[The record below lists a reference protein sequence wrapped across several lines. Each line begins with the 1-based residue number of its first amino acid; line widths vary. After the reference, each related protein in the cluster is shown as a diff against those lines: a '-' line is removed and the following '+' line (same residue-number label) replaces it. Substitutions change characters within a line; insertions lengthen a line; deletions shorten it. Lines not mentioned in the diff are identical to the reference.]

1 MYFKMNHLFLSG
13 LSLVIEITCSG
24 LFQLFFIFFIDFVT

>member
-13 LSLVIEITCSG
+13 LSLFIEISYSG
-24 LFQLFFIFFIDFVT
+24 VFQLFFIFFIDFVT